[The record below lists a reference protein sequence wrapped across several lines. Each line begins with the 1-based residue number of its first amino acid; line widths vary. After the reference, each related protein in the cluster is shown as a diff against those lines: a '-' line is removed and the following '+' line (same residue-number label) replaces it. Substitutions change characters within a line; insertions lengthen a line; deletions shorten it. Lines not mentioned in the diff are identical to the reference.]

1 MLQEVMCRQLDFLVP
16 PLRCPINAGDQ
27 RRTVHPPQVTE
38 DERIPRLGL
47 ISRTFGQAEMPGG
60 VLLPGVPF
68 QKCVLVVG
76 AGLHLTPIA
85 IENILPGVDQ
95 PAAVVNCGLVERVFR
110 QCLPPFRV
118 ALKSRDKGFL
128 REAEPVVHAHHEAT
142 RVFIRKCCQLV
153 GSSCI
158 LNAKASRHSESHTGQ
173 GT

>member
-68 QKCVLVVG
+68 QKGVLVVG
-76 AGLHLTPIA
+76 PGLHLTPVA

-95 PAAVVNCGLVERVFR
+95 PAAVFNCGLVERVFR

-128 REAEPVVHAHHEAT
+128 CEAEPVVHAHHEAA
-142 RVFIRKCCQLV
+142 RILIRKCCQLV
-153 GSSCI
+153 GSSRI
-158 LNAKASRHSESHTGQ
+158 LNAKASRHGESHTGQ